1 MCLLPC
7 VSHEV
12 WASSHQSPA
21 VTDGEALSASLA
33 RPPLGGSG
41 ERLATSDCAHYC
53 WLRQRLMVCCVTAG
67 PARTSRTSRGPRSR
81 WRKGTF
87 AHLLPNL
94 LAASISF
101 GLFFYIIQM
110 LGWYFE
116 LYFLEFV
123 QPNAFAFCHHRVWK
137 VIEDLLETP
146 ETKGT
151 RFVFPLWHFQPSSR
165 CVWRNIQCK
174 VFSSILMT
182 IICLIGSP
190 RASWSPRSSWING
203 YTCEWMF

>member
-41 ERLATSDCAHYC
+41 ERLATSDCARYC
-53 WLRQRLMVCCVTAG
+53 WLGQRLMVCCVTAG

-101 GLFFYIIQM
+101 VLFFYIIQM
-110 LGWYFE
+110 LGSYFE

-123 QPNAFAFCHHRVWK
+123 QPNAFLFLSPQGVKGDRGPAGNPGDKGDKVCFSTVTFPTFLSLCLKKHPMQSLQLDFNDHYLFNRVTQG
-137 VIEDLLETP
+137 LLVTQ
-146 ETKGT
+146 
-151 RFVFPLWHFQPSSR
+151 VL
-165 CVWRNIQCK
+165 
-174 VFSSILMT
+174 LD
-182 IICLIGSP
+182 
-190 RASWSPRSSWING
+190 
-203 YTCEWMF
+203 